1 MGAIWNMVTSY
12 LLAELVGVTI
22 NLYILAPVVK
32 NYREV
37 SGPVRVLKG
46 IGARLVNLSG
56 TLRRRE

>member
-1 MGAIWNMVTSY
+1 MVTSY